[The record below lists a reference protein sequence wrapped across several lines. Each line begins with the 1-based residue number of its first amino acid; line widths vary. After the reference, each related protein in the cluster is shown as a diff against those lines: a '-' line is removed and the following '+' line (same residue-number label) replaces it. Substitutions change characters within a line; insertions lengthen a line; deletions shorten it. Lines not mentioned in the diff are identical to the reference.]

1 MKFTKGQSGNPAGR
15 PKKSPPKPQSPG
27 ILSKILITH
36 PDDPPNR
43 KYEMFGRPSIDIMAN
58 LLWSAVTNGEAR
70 FVHGV
75 LPLSFAEWFELVK
88 WLFDEIDQPPPTAD
102 SPALPTSRLR
112 EKLIELAD
120 DPCIG
125 QSHFDNKNALANM
138 IWCAVYDGLM
148 GTRTG
153 FVHLTAHEWF
163 TLINWVGDHTK
174 MLPEP
179 PTPPEPRSNN
189 PPDPAPDKTGNYRE
203 IESEESNDSVLPP
216 PPPPDSPAQTNSNET
231 PDSPPDKTGN
241 YREIESEELNAPLL
255 PPPSSPDS
263 PTQTNSNQIPDSPP
277 DKTGNYREIE
287 SEESNDPVLP
297 PPDSRDPP
305 ISNQPPDLAPDKTGN
320 YRGIEFAGYNFE
332 YTERPIPKGAYRR
345 ATAGRPILAPTDRL
359 DDPIA
364 RFRANVVIYAPK
376 IELRTPIPYP
386 STDPRFP
393 RMEIELDV
401 HPRGWRRLA
410 EWHPPYAKQFTGIG
424 RQRIDEVNLDEEPP
438 DIDPYA
444 IYDPD

>member
-15 PKKSPPKPQSPG
+15 PKKSPPKPQPPG

-88 WLFDEIDQPPPTAD
+88 WLFDEIDQPPQTPE

-112 EKLIELAD
+112 EKLIALAD
-120 DPCIG
+120 DPSIG
-125 QSHFDNKNALANM
+125 QPHFDNKNALANM

-189 PPDPAPDKTGNYRE
+189 PPDSSPDKTGNYRDT
-203 IESEESNDSVLPP
+203 ESEELNAPLFPT

-241 YREIESEELNAPLL
+241 NREIESEESNDPILPT
-255 PPPSSPDS
+255 PPPLDSPVQPISNQSPDS
-263 PTQTNSNQIPDSPP
+263 SP
-277 DKTGNYREIE
+277 DKTGNYRDTE

-297 PPDSRDPP
+297 PPDSPAQTNSNETPDSPPDKTGNNRDTQSEESNDPVLPPPDSLDEP
-305 ISNQPPDLAPDKTGN
+305 ISNEPPDLAPDKTGN

-332 YTERPIPKGAYRR
+332 YTERPIPAGAYRR
-345 ATAGRPILAPTDRL
+345 ANTPNPSPHRFSRRGGVMQNAVTSEVWKSLSFGR
-359 DDPIA
+359 
-364 RFRANVVIYAPK
+364 
-376 IELRTPIPYP
+376 
-386 STDPRFP
+386 
-393 RMEIELDV
+393 
-401 HPRGWRRLA
+401 
-410 EWHPPYAKQFTGIG
+410 GI
-424 RQRIDEVNLDEEPP
+424 
-438 DIDPYA
+438 
-444 IYDPD
+444 

>member
-1 MKFTKGQSGNPAGR
+1 
-15 PKKSPPKPQSPG
+15 
-27 ILSKILITH
+27 
-36 PDDPPNR
+36 
-43 KYEMFGRPSIDIMAN
+43 
-58 LLWSAVTNGEAR
+58 
-70 FVHGV
+70 VHGV

-189 PPDPAPDKTGNYRE
+189 PPDPTPDKTGNNRE
-203 IESEESNDSVLPP
+203 IESEELNDPIFP
-216 PPPPDSPAQTNSNET
+216 TPTPPDSPAQTNSNEI
-231 PDSPPDKTGN
+231 PDPTPDKTGN
-241 YREIESEELNAPLL
+241 N
-255 PPPSSPDS
+255 
-263 PTQTNSNQIPDSPP
+263 
-277 DKTGNYREIE
+277 REIE

-297 PPDSRDPP
+297 PPDSRDQPISNEPPDPSPDKTGNYRDTESEELNDPLFPTPPPPDSPAQP
-305 ISNQPPDLAPDKTGN
+305 ISNQPPDPSPDKTGN
-320 YRGIEFAGYNFE
+320 YREIEFAGVNFE
-332 YTERPIPKGAYRR
+332 YTERPIPAGAYRR
-345 ATAGRPILAPTDRL
+345 ATAGRP
-359 DDPIA
+359 
-364 RFRANVVIYAPK
+364 
-376 IELRTPIPYP
+376 
-386 STDPRFP
+386 
-393 RMEIELDV
+393 
-401 HPRGWRRLA
+401 
-410 EWHPPYAKQFTGIG
+410 
-424 RQRIDEVNLDEEPP
+424 
-438 DIDPYA
+438 
-444 IYDPD
+444 

>member
-15 PKKSPPKPQSPG
+15 PKKSPPNPQPPG

-75 LPLSFAEWFELVK
+75 LPLSFVEWFELVK

-112 EKLIELAD
+112 EKLIELSD

-125 QSHFDNKNALANM
+125 QTHFDNKNALANM

-163 TLINWVGDHTK
+163 TLIRWVGDHTRL
-174 MLPEP
+174 LPEP
-179 PTPPEPRSNN
+179 PSPPEPRSNN
-189 PPDPAPDKTGNYRE
+189 PPDPSPDKTGNNRDT
-203 IESEESNDSVLPP
+203 ESETPNDSIFPA
-216 PPPPDSPAQTNSNET
+216 PPPPDSPTQTNSNET

-241 YREIESEELNAPLL
+241 NR
-255 PPPSSPDS
+255 D
-263 PTQTNSNQIPDSPP
+263 T
-277 DKTGNYREIE
+277 E

-297 PPDSRDPP
+297 PPDSPDQP
-305 ISNQPPDLAPDKTGN
+305 ISNQSPDPSPDKTGN
-320 YRGIEFAGYNFE
+320 NRHTKSEESNDPVLPPPDSPDQ
-332 YTERPIPKGAYRR
+332 PISNQSPDPSPDKTGNNRH
-345 ATAGRPILAPTDRL
+345 TKSEESNDPVLPPPDSPDQPISNQSPDPSPDKTGNNRHTKSKESN
-359 DDPIA
+359 DPI
-364 RFRANVVIYAPK
+364 FP
-376 IELRTPIPYP
+376 TPP
-386 STDPRFP
+386 
-393 RMEIELDV
+393 
-401 HPRGWRRLA
+401 
-410 EWHPPYAKQFTGIG
+410 
-424 RQRIDEVNLDEEPP
+424 PP
-438 DIDPYA
+438 D
-444 IYDPD
+444 